1 MRDAFN
7 FDVVI
12 DALADRL
19 AGKLRTGGSR
29 GEGGPAI
36 RPRLLTVEQAATY
49 LRRTKA
55 SVQHLLRQE
64 LPKRRPHSCLDG
76 LDEPPVFRVDPV
88 QSVHLVQRTK
98 ISAGTEEGIHAS
110 L

>member
-49 LRRTKA
+49 LGRTKA
-55 SVQHLLRQE
+55 SVQHLISDGAIPVVRHD
-64 LPKRRPHSCLDG
+64 RRVFLDVRD
-76 LDEPPVFRVDPV
+76 LDRWID
-88 QSVHLVQRTK
+88 
-98 ISAGTEEGIHAS
+98 SAKM
-110 L
+110 